1 MEIKRNVVSRFLLLW
16 VVGMLLSVQVFAQGL
31 TVKGVVKDNTGMG
44 VIGANILV
52 KGTTNGT
59 ITDFDGNFTLE
70 AKKGDVIVI
79 SFIGYKTQE
88 LPAAA
93 TMNVTLQDDTEVL
106 DDVVVI
112 GYGSVKKNDA
122 TGSVTA
128 IKPDELS
135 KGITTNAQDMLAGK
149 VAGVSVISNDGTPG
163 GGAQIRIRGGS
174 SLNASNDPL
183 IVIDGLAIDNN
194 GIKGMSNGLSMVNP
208 EDIETFTVLKDA
220 SATAIYGSRAS
231 NGVIIITTKKG
242 KNGQAPKVSYNG
254 SVSVS
259 TIQKRYDV
267 LDGDE
272 YRAYAQQIFG
282 DELPA
287 SLGTANTDWQDEI
300 FRPAISTDH
309 HVSINGG
316 LKNLPYRISLGY
328 NYNDGILKTSN
339 FQRFTASVNLAP
351 SFFDDHLKVNIT
363 AKYMNGK
370 NRYADTGA
378 AIGGALSMDPTRP
391 VYGDDSMYDVFGGYY
406 QNAQATSDF
415 SDPNWKYTANKNTA
429 QNPVAALEQKDDRAN
444 SNDFVGNVEVDYK
457 FHFLPDLR
465 LHASLGGEYADG
477 TQTTVYSPYS
487 FAYNYYGNNTSTSEY
502 KYNLSYNVY
511 AQYIKT
517 LGAHTIDV
525 MAGGGEQHFH
535 RYIFKY
541 TINYFIFI
549 AMALL

>member
-1 MEIKRNVVSRFLLLW
+1 MKRNVVSRFLLLW

-128 IKPDELS
+128 VKPDELS
-135 KGITTNAQDMLAGK
+135 KGITTNAQDMLTGK

-272 YRAYAQQIFG
+272 YRTYAQQIFG

-328 NYNDGILKTSN
+328 NYNDGIVKTSN

-370 NRYADTGA
+370 TDMQIPGLLLEGLYLWIQPALYMGMIVCMMYLEVITRMHKLHPTFQIQ
-378 AIGGALSMDPTRP
+378 IGNTQPTRIRHRIR
-391 VYGDDSMYDVFGGYY
+391 
-406 QNAQATSDF
+406 
-415 SDPNWKYTANKNTA
+415 W
-429 QNPVAALEQKDDRAN
+429 
-444 SNDFVGNVEVDYK
+444 
-457 FHFLPDLR
+457 
-465 LHASLGGEYADG
+465 
-477 TQTTVYSPYS
+477 
-487 FAYNYYGNNTSTSEY
+487 
-502 KYNLSYNVY
+502 
-511 AQYIKT
+511 
-517 LGAHTIDV
+517 
-525 MAGGGEQHFH
+525 QHWN
-535 RYIFKY
+535 RRM
-541 TINYFIFI
+541 TELI
-549 AMALL
+549 AMIL

>member
-1 MEIKRNVVSRFLLLW
+1 MKRNVVSRFLLLW
-16 VVGMLLSVQVFAQGL
+16 VVGILLSVQVFAQGL

-135 KGITTNAQDMLAGK
+135 KGITTNAQDMLTGK

-272 YRAYAQQIFG
+272 YRTYAQQIFG

-328 NYNDGILKTSN
+328 NYNDGIVKTSN

-378 AIGGALSMDPTRP
+378 AIGDLSS
-391 VYGDDSMYDVFGGYY
+391 G
-406 QNAQATSDF
+406 
-415 SDPNWKYTANKNTA
+415 
-429 QNPVAALEQKDDRAN
+429 
-444 SNDFVGNVEVDYK
+444 
-457 FHFLPDLR
+457 
-465 LHASLGGEYADG
+465 
-477 TQTTVYSPYS
+477 
-487 FAYNYYGNNTSTSEY
+487 
-502 KYNLSYNVY
+502 
-511 AQYIKT
+511 
-517 LGAHTIDV
+517 
-525 MAGGGEQHFH
+525 
-535 RYIFKY
+535 
-541 TINYFIFI
+541 
-549 AMALL
+549 

>member
-1 MEIKRNVVSRFLLLW
+1 MKRNVVSRFLLLW

-272 YRAYAQQIFG
+272 YRTYAQQIFG

-328 NYNDGILKTSN
+328 NYNDGIVKTSN

-370 NRYADTGA
+370 NRYVQA
-378 AIGGALSMDPTRP
+378 AKQNVIQSQNVLC
-391 VYGDDSMYDVFGGYY
+391 DS
-406 QNAQATSDF
+406 
-415 SDPNWKYTANKNTA
+415 
-429 QNPVAALEQKDDRAN
+429 
-444 SNDFVGNVEVDYK
+444 
-457 FHFLPDLR
+457 HF
-465 LHASLGGEYADG
+465 Y
-477 TQTTVYSPYS
+477 
-487 FAYNYYGNNTSTSEY
+487 
-502 KYNLSYNVY
+502 
-511 AQYIKT
+511 
-517 LGAHTIDV
+517 
-525 MAGGGEQHFH
+525 
-535 RYIFKY
+535 
-541 TINYFIFI
+541 
-549 AMALL
+549 

>member
-1 MEIKRNVVSRFLLLW
+1 MKRNVVSRFLLLW

-128 IKPDELS
+128 VKPDELS
-135 KGITTNAQDMLAGK
+135 KGITTNAQDMLTGK

-272 YRAYAQQIFG
+272 YRTYAQQIFG

-287 SLGTANTDWQDEI
+287 SLGTANTDWQNEI

-328 NYNDGILKTSN
+328 NYNDGIVKTSN
-339 FQRFTASVNLAP
+339 FQRFTASVNLAYIIH
-351 SFFDDHLKVNIT
+351 SGFISG
-363 AKYMNGK
+363 YQ
-370 NRYADTGA
+370 NRYGDN
-378 AIGGALSMDPTRP
+378 LKPPT
-391 VYGDDSMYDVFGGYY
+391 
-406 QNAQATSDF
+406 
-415 SDPNWKYTANKNTA
+415 
-429 QNPVAALEQKDDRAN
+429 
-444 SNDFVGNVEVDYK
+444 
-457 FHFLPDLR
+457 
-465 LHASLGGEYADG
+465 
-477 TQTTVYSPYS
+477 
-487 FAYNYYGNNTSTSEY
+487 
-502 KYNLSYNVY
+502 NVY
-511 AQYIKT
+511 
-517 LGAHTIDV
+517 
-525 MAGGGEQHFH
+525 H
-535 RYIFKY
+535 RM
-541 TINYFIFI
+541 T
-549 AMALL
+549 A

>member
-1 MEIKRNVVSRFLLLW
+1 MEMKRNVVSRFLLLW

-128 IKPDELS
+128 VKPDELS
-135 KGITTNAQDMLAGK
+135 KGITTNAQDMLTGK

-272 YRAYAQQIFG
+272 YRTYAQQIFG

-328 NYNDGILKTSN
+328 NYNDGIVKTSN

-370 NRYADTGA
+370 KPICRYRGCYWRGF
-378 AIGGALSMDPTRP
+378 I
-391 VYGDDSMYDVFGGYY
+391 YG
-406 QNAQATSDF
+406 
-415 SDPNWKYTANKNTA
+415 
-429 QNPVAALEQKDDRAN
+429 
-444 SNDFVGNVEVDYK
+444 
-457 FHFLPDLR
+457 
-465 LHASLGGEYADG
+465 
-477 TQTTVYSPYS
+477 
-487 FAYNYYGNNTSTSEY
+487 
-502 KYNLSYNVY
+502 SYPPC
-511 AQYIKT
+511 IW
-517 LGAHTIDV
+517 G
-525 MAGGGEQHFH
+525 
-535 RYIFKY
+535 
-541 TINYFIFI
+541 
-549 AMALL
+549 

>member
-1 MEIKRNVVSRFLLLW
+1 MKRNVVSRFLLLW
-16 VVGMLLSVQVFAQGL
+16 VVGMLLSVQVFAQEL

-128 IKPDELS
+128 VKPDELS
-135 KGITTNAQDMLAGK
+135 KGITTNAQDMLTGK

-272 YRAYAQQIFG
+272 YRTYAQQIFG

-287 SLGTANTDWQDEI
+287 SLGTANTDWQNEI

-328 NYNDGILKTSN
+328 NYNDGIVKTSN

-351 SFFDDHLKVNIT
+351 SFFDDH
-363 AKYMNGK
+363 
-370 NRYADTGA
+370 
-378 AIGGALSMDPTRP
+378 
-391 VYGDDSMYDVFGGYY
+391 
-406 QNAQATSDF
+406 
-415 SDPNWKYTANKNTA
+415 
-429 QNPVAALEQKDDRAN
+429 
-444 SNDFVGNVEVDYK
+444 
-457 FHFLPDLR
+457 
-465 LHASLGGEYADG
+465 
-477 TQTTVYSPYS
+477 
-487 FAYNYYGNNTSTSEY
+487 
-502 KYNLSYNVY
+502 
-511 AQYIKT
+511 
-517 LGAHTIDV
+517 
-525 MAGGGEQHFH
+525 
-535 RYIFKY
+535 
-541 TINYFIFI
+541 
-549 AMALL
+549 

>member
-1 MEIKRNVVSRFLLLW
+1 MKRNVVSRFLLLW

-128 IKPDELS
+128 VKPDELS
-135 KGITTNAQDMLAGK
+135 KGITTNAQDMLTGK

-272 YRAYAQQIFG
+272 YRTYAQQIFG

-328 NYNDGILKTSN
+328 NYNDGIVKTSN

-370 NRYADTGA
+370 TDMQIPGLLLEGLYLWILPALYMGMIVCMMYLEVITRMHMLHPTFQIQ
-378 AIGGALSMDPTRP
+378 IGNTQPTRIRHRIR
-391 VYGDDSMYDVFGGYY
+391 
-406 QNAQATSDF
+406 
-415 SDPNWKYTANKNTA
+415 W
-429 QNPVAALEQKDDRAN
+429 
-444 SNDFVGNVEVDYK
+444 
-457 FHFLPDLR
+457 
-465 LHASLGGEYADG
+465 
-477 TQTTVYSPYS
+477 
-487 FAYNYYGNNTSTSEY
+487 
-502 KYNLSYNVY
+502 
-511 AQYIKT
+511 
-517 LGAHTIDV
+517 
-525 MAGGGEQHFH
+525 QHWN
-535 RYIFKY
+535 RRM
-541 TINYFIFI
+541 TELI
-549 AMALL
+549 AMIL

>member
-88 LPAAA
+88 VPAAA
-93 TMNVTLQDDTEVL
+93 TLNVTLQDDAEVL

-135 KGITTNAQDMLAGK
+135 KGITTNAQDMLTGK

-183 IVIDGLAIDNN
+183 IVIDGLAIDNS

-242 KNGQAPKVSYNG
+242 KSGQAPRVSYNG

-272 YRAYAQQIFG
+272 YRAYAQQVFG
-282 DELPA
+282 DNLPA

-328 NYNDGILKTSN
+328 NYNNGIVKTSN

-351 SFFDDHLKVNIT
+351 SFFDDHLKVNVT

-370 NRYADTGA
+370 NRYADT
-378 AIGGALSMDPTRP
+378 
-391 VYGDDSMYDVFGGYY
+391 
-406 QNAQATSDF
+406 
-415 SDPNWKYTANKNTA
+415 
-429 QNPVAALEQKDDRAN
+429 
-444 SNDFVGNVEVDYK
+444 
-457 FHFLPDLR
+457 
-465 LHASLGGEYADG
+465 
-477 TQTTVYSPYS
+477 
-487 FAYNYYGNNTSTSEY
+487 
-502 KYNLSYNVY
+502 
-511 AQYIKT
+511 
-517 LGAHTIDV
+517 
-525 MAGGGEQHFH
+525 
-535 RYIFKY
+535 
-541 TINYFIFI
+541 
-549 AMALL
+549 

>member
-1 MEIKRNVVSRFLLLW
+1 MEMKRNVVSRFLLLW

-128 IKPDELS
+128 VKPDELS
-135 KGITTNAQDMLAGK
+135 KGITTNAQDMLTGK

-272 YRAYAQQIFG
+272 YRTYAQQIFG

-316 LKNLPYRISLGY
+316 LRNLPYRISLGY
-328 NYNDGILKTSN
+328 NYNDGIVKTSN

-391 VYGDDSMYDVFGGYY
+391 VYGG
-406 QNAQATSDF
+406 
-415 SDPNWKYTANKNTA
+415 
-429 QNPVAALEQKDDRAN
+429 
-444 SNDFVGNVEVDYK
+444 
-457 FHFLPDLR
+457 
-465 LHASLGGEYADG
+465 
-477 TQTTVYSPYS
+477 
-487 FAYNYYGNNTSTSEY
+487 
-502 KYNLSYNVY
+502 
-511 AQYIKT
+511 
-517 LGAHTIDV
+517 
-525 MAGGGEQHFH
+525 
-535 RYIFKY
+535 
-541 TINYFIFI
+541 
-549 AMALL
+549 

>member
-1 MEIKRNVVSRFLLLW
+1 MKRNVVSRFLLLW

-128 IKPDELS
+128 VKPDELS
-135 KGITTNAQDMLAGK
+135 KGITTNAQDMLTGK

-272 YRAYAQQIFG
+272 YRTYAQQIFG

-328 NYNDGILKTSN
+328 NYNDGIVKTSN
-339 FQRFTASVNLAP
+339 FQRFTASVNLAYIIH
-351 SFFDDHLKVNIT
+351 SGFISG
-363 AKYMNGK
+363 YQ
-370 NRYADTGA
+370 NRYGDN
-378 AIGGALSMDPTRP
+378 LKPPT
-391 VYGDDSMYDVFGGYY
+391 
-406 QNAQATSDF
+406 
-415 SDPNWKYTANKNTA
+415 
-429 QNPVAALEQKDDRAN
+429 
-444 SNDFVGNVEVDYK
+444 
-457 FHFLPDLR
+457 
-465 LHASLGGEYADG
+465 
-477 TQTTVYSPYS
+477 
-487 FAYNYYGNNTSTSEY
+487 
-502 KYNLSYNVY
+502 NVY
-511 AQYIKT
+511 
-517 LGAHTIDV
+517 
-525 MAGGGEQHFH
+525 H
-535 RYIFKY
+535 RM
-541 TINYFIFI
+541 T
-549 AMALL
+549 A

>member
-1 MEIKRNVVSRFLLLW
+1 MKRNVVSRFLLLW

-128 IKPDELS
+128 VKPDELS
-135 KGITTNAQDMLAGK
+135 KGITTNAQDMLTGK

-272 YRAYAQQIFG
+272 YRTYAQQIFG

-287 SLGTANTDWQDEI
+287 SLGTANTDWQNEI

-328 NYNDGILKTSN
+328 NYNDGIVKTSN

-363 AKYMNGK
+363 AKYMNAS
-370 NRYADTGA
+370 NPQ
-378 AIGGALSMDPTRP
+378 LS
-391 VYGDDSMYDVFGGYY
+391 SSASF
-406 QNAQATSDF
+406 
-415 SDPNWKYTANKNTA
+415 
-429 QNPVAALEQKDDRAN
+429 
-444 SNDFVGNVEVDYK
+444 
-457 FHFLPDLR
+457 LR
-465 LHASLGGEYADG
+465 LNVLSSL
-477 TQTTVYSPYS
+477 
-487 FAYNYYGNNTSTSEY
+487 N
-502 KYNLSYNVY
+502 
-511 AQYIKT
+511 
-517 LGAHTIDV
+517 
-525 MAGGGEQHFH
+525 
-535 RYIFKY
+535 
-541 TINYFIFI
+541 
-549 AMALL
+549 

>member
-1 MEIKRNVVSRFLLLW
+1 M
-16 VVGMLLSVQVFAQGL
+16 
-31 TVKGVVKDNTGMG
+31 
-44 VIGANILV
+44 
-52 KGTTNGT
+52 
-59 ITDFDGNFTLE
+59 
-70 AKKGDVIVI
+70 
-79 SFIGYKTQE
+79 
-88 LPAAA
+88 
-93 TMNVTLQDDTEVL
+93 
-106 DDVVVI
+106 
-112 GYGSVKKNDA
+112 
-122 TGSVTA
+122 
-128 IKPDELS
+128 
-135 KGITTNAQDMLAGK
+135 
-149 VAGVSVISNDGTPG
+149 
-163 GGAQIRIRGGS
+163 
-174 SLNASNDPL
+174 NASNDPL

-272 YRAYAQQIFG
+272 YRTYAQQIFG

-328 NYNDGILKTSN
+328 NYNDGIVKTSN

-370 NRYADTGA
+370 NRYACYWRGF
-378 AIGGALSMDPTRP
+378 I
-391 VYGDDSMYDVFGGYY
+391 YG
-406 QNAQATSDF
+406 
-415 SDPNWKYTANKNTA
+415 
-429 QNPVAALEQKDDRAN
+429 
-444 SNDFVGNVEVDYK
+444 
-457 FHFLPDLR
+457 
-465 LHASLGGEYADG
+465 
-477 TQTTVYSPYS
+477 
-487 FAYNYYGNNTSTSEY
+487 
-502 KYNLSYNVY
+502 SYPPC
-511 AQYIKT
+511 IW
-517 LGAHTIDV
+517 G
-525 MAGGGEQHFH
+525 
-535 RYIFKY
+535 
-541 TINYFIFI
+541 
-549 AMALL
+549 